1 MALFEIRA
9 GQTTGSPTSRLPR
22 QRSHCPVIVASGD
35 SVCSVA
41 RRYGLSPHQ
50 LFGWRRPLRE
60 AAGGYYEEEV
70 QVVPAVEDAVVPAA
84 ALGHE
89 RGACAENSVQTT
101 VVHFAGAH
109 SANMSAVIL
118 RDIRSFPSSP

>member
-1 MALFEIRA
+1 MTLLAALPNLR
-9 GQTTGSPTSRLPR
+9 TNNLK
-22 QRSHCPVIVASGD
+22 
-35 SVCSVA
+35 
-41 RRYGLSPHQ
+41 GLGAT
-50 LFGWRRPLRE
+50 LT
-60 AAGGYYEEEV
+60 V
-70 QVVPAVEDAVVPAA
+70 QVVPAVVDAVVPAA

-101 VVHFAGAH
+101 VVHFAGAY